1 VLYHSLKFF
10 IMKSFLFRF
19 ITPIQEQMMSDKNRN
34 TSKNQL
40 TIGLL
45 LAAIAGLWLSGGYTN
60 NEYNQADSQQDNNV
74 TRVAAGGGNST
85 DVKTVFIPQNIEV
98 QAGQTI
104 SWNNPTPV
112 GEPHSVTFFKDT
124 NQFPP
129 FLAPFSVP
137 ASAEFNALMPSP
149 NLEPLTVTNNDTA
162 TKTVVV
168 ANARSLSPLVVDS
181 TGQNVTYLP
190 INANYT
196 MDGTESYLNSGWI
209 WPEGQNPPEAPP
221 ITDFTV
227 TFQNPGTYGYVCV
240 VHPWMTGSVVV
251 R

>member
-1 VLYHSLKFF
+1 L
-10 IMKSFLFRF
+10 
-19 ITPIQEQMMSDKNRN
+19 
-34 TSKNQL
+34 
-40 TIGLL
+40 
-45 LAAIAGLWLSGGYTN
+45 
-60 NEYNQADSQQDNNV
+60 
-74 TRVAAGGGNST
+74 
-85 DVKTVFIPQNIEV
+85 
-98 QAGQTI
+98 
-104 SWNNPTPV
+104 
-112 GEPHSVTFFKDT
+112 
-124 NQFPP
+124 
-129 FLAPFSVP
+129 
-137 ASAEFNALMPSP
+137 AEFNALMPGP
-149 NLEPLTVTNNDTA
+149 NLEPLTVTSNDTA

-240 VHPWMTGSVVV
+240 VYPWMTGSVVV